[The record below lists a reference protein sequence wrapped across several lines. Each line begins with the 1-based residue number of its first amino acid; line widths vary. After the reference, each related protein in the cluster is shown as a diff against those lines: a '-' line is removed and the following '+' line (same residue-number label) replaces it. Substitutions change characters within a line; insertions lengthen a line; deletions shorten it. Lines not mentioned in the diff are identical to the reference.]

1 MKLKHLVLIVAV
13 PAVATAAF
21 WYFTSKPKVK
31 EPEPAAV
38 DYSKGEIKSL
48 KDGMAQKDSLLFAMA
63 GQIAE
68 LRDSVEK
75 LKNVKPVTKI
85 VKKNEK
91 VVPISDAS
99 SKLYTSILSKRY
111 SKGK

>member
-1 MKLKHLVLIVAV
+1 MKLKHLLLILVI
-13 PAVATAAF
+13 PAAATVAF
-21 WYFTSKPKVK
+21 WYFTRPTKVEVPVVK
-31 EPEPAAV
+31 
-38 DYSKGEIKSL
+38 DNSKGQIESL
-48 KDGMAQKDSLLFAMA
+48 RHAVSEKDSLLFAMA

-85 VKKNEK
+85 IKKNEK

>member
-1 MKLKHLVLIVAV
+1 MILVI
-13 PAVATAAF
+13 PAAATVAF
-21 WYFTSKPKVK
+21 WYFTRPTEVKKPAVVDNSKQ
-31 EPEPAAV
+31 
-38 DYSKGEIKSL
+38 EIKSL
-48 KDGMAQKDSLLFAMA
+48 RDGMAQKDSLLFVMA

-85 VKKNEK
+85 IKKNEK

-99 SKLYTSILSKRY
+99 SKYFTSILSKRY

>member
-1 MKLKHLVLIVAV
+1 MFV
-13 PAVATAAF
+13 
-21 WYFTSKPKVK
+21 
-31 EPEPAAV
+31 
-38 DYSKGEIKSL
+38 
-48 KDGMAQKDSLLFAMA
+48 MA
-63 GQIAE
+63 GQIAD

-99 SKLYTSILSKRY
+99 SAYFTGILSKRY

>member
-1 MKLKHLVLIVAV
+1 MKLKHLLLILVI
-13 PAVATAAF
+13 PAAATVAF
-21 WYFTSKPKVK
+21 WYYTRKPEVK
-31 EPEPAAV
+31 IPVAV
-38 DYSKGEIKSL
+38 DHSKQEIKSL
-48 KDGMAQKDSLLFAMA
+48 RDELSAKDSLMFVMA
-63 GQIAE
+63 GQIAD

-91 VVPISDAS
+91 VIPISDAS
-99 SKLYTSILSKRY
+99 SAYFTGILSKRY

>member
-1 MKLKHLVLIVAV
+1 MLI
-13 PAVATAAF
+13 PAAATVAF
-21 WYFTSKPKVK
+21 WYFTKPAEVK
-31 EPEPAAV
+31 KPVAV
-38 DYSKGEIKSL
+38 DHSKQEIKSL
-48 KDGMAQKDSLLFAMA
+48 RDEMAQKDSLLFNMA

-75 LKNVKPVTKI
+75 LKNVKPITKI
-85 VKKNEK
+85 IRKNEK